1 MNSLPSILAAEDY
14 AGLIKGVLFVIV
26 LIIWGISAMVST
38 IKKAQTQAR
47 QRQGRSPIPPRVPT
61 QLRAAPPALRPTVAP
76 QRPMILPPL
85 PALIRPQPPARPTA
99 RRPPPNSAAP
109 ARLPATASAAPPKA
123 APPPSPAPAATTGL
137 LRPTTVRAQFI
148 LAEVLQPPLAL
159 RTKRNF

>member
-26 LIIWGISAMVST
+26 LIIWGVSAMVST

-47 QRQGRSPIPPRVPT
+47 QRQARLPIPPRVPT

-109 ARLPATASAAPPKA
+109 ARLLATASAAPPKA
-123 APPPSPAPAATTGL
+123 APPPAAITGF